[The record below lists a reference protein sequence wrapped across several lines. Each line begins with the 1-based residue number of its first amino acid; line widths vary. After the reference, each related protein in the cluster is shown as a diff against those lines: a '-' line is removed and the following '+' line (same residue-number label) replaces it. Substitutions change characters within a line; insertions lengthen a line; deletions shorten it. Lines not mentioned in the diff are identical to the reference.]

1 MVYNIYEFEKWLLKN
16 DYFYFPKG
24 SKNRGLYIEKNL
36 NYIRILYKLN
46 GDFGNFGE
54 GLKQNEIIE
63 LYNKFL
69 YEERFIKINIILNE

>member
-16 DYFYFPKG
+16 NYFYFPKG
-24 SKNRGLYIEKNL
+24 SKDKGLYIEKNL
-36 NYIRILYKLN
+36 NYIQTLYTLN
-46 GDFGNFGE
+46 DDFGNFGE

-69 YEERFIKINIILNE
+69 YEKDLLKLILY